1 MSPPPVDPSSPS
13 LPAAPLAAPL
23 PATPCLRLYT
33 EALALNVGDAFDPVG
48 KEQETV
54 LPVLALSFDYGGTL
68 VRAGDRRAAVARD
81 EAGEA
86 RARRVLESFG
96 PLDLAC
102 LDNVSAHLGSQVD
115 YVLRTEIDAHVLCS
129 FTAYAVPQLRALGW
143 RVDIAPDYPFQT
155 VDADPPLYAH
165 VRPAGANSS
174 EQTGQTGQTGND
186 WFSLELGIEVEGRRI
201 NLLPVLLD
209 LLERVSPTSRLEA
222 LTPPGAR
229 GFALPTGDGRFVTI
243 PTARMQVL
251 LRVIGDLHQNEA
263 NQGKKKKKD
272 REQVRFPALA
282 AHALAEMEGA
292 LAPRD
297 DGRPAVG
304 WSGATNVRDRGEA
317 LRAGPPPTDIE
328 PPRGLR
334 AELRDYQRQGLA
346 WLQHL
351 RELGAGG
358 VLADDMGLGKTLQ
371 AIAHIVAEKEAGRL
385 DCPAVVVTLTSLVGN
400 WRREIARFAPYLE
413 VLVLHGAGRH
423 RLFSRMAHADV
434 VVTTYPALVRDAEK
448 WAGRELH
455 LALLDEAQAI
465 KNPKSQAH
473 EAVMGLEARHRVCLS
488 GTPVENSLSEL
499 WSLFEFINPGLLG
512 DAEWFAHRYTRPIE
526 REGRAERLGQ
536 LRAQVAPFVL
546 RRMKEE
552 VARELPPKTE
562 IVRPVELK
570 GPQRDLY
577 EGLRLAGH
585 AEVRRA
591 IADKGLGASTI
602 TILDALMKLR
612 QVCCDPRLLPN
623 GLASQVHESAKY
635 ELLLELVTQQRAA
648 GRRMLVFSQFAS
660 MLALIA
666 RGLQTLEVPFS
677 VLTGATQNRERPI
690 DDFQSGRTDVFL
702 ISLKAGG
709 TGLNLT
715 TADTVIHYDPW
726 WNPAVQAQATDRAY
740 RIGQKKPV
748 FVYNL
753 IVAGSVEERMLALQ
767 RRKRALADGLLGR
780 AGEDEFRLSPA
791 EVDTLFAPIDVGPDA
806 SAEPDPETDAVDGPD
821 GISAQ

>member
-1 MSPPPVDPSSPS
+1 MS
-13 LPAAPLAAPL
+13 AP
-23 PATPCLRLYT
+23 TPCLRLFT
-33 EALALNVGDAFDPVG
+33 ETLALNVGDAFDPIG
-48 KEQETV
+48 EERECE
-54 LPVLALSFDYGGTL
+54 LPVLSLSFDYGGTR
-68 VRAGDRRAAVARD
+68 VRAGDRRSAIARD
-81 EAGEA
+81 SAAEA
-86 RARRVLESFG
+86 RARHVLESFG

-102 LDNVSAHLGSQVD
+102 LDNVSARLGSQVD
-115 YVLRTEIDAHVLCS
+115 YVLRTEIDTHILCS

-143 RVDIAPDYPFQT
+143 QVELAAGYPYQT

-165 VRPAGANSS
+165 IEPSDSGGGQSGQSS
-174 EQTGQTGQTGND
+174 GND
-186 WFSLELGIEVEGRRI
+186 WFSLELGIEVDGRRI

-209 LLERVSPTSRLEA
+209 LLERVSPTSRLES

-251 LRVIGDLHQNEA
+251 LRVIGDLHQDASEKSLS
-263 NQGKKKKKD
+263 KKKRKEREERED
-272 REQVRFPALA
+272 REAERAELRFPALA
-282 AHALAEMEGA
+282 VHTLAEMEA
-292 LAPRD
+292 SLEPRA
-297 DGRPAVG
+297 DGKPVLG
-304 WSGATNVRDRGEA
+304 WSGATEVRERGEA
-317 LRAGPPPTDIE
+317 LRVGPPPTDTT
-328 PPRGLR
+328 PPRTLR
-334 AELRDYQRQGLA
+334 AELRPYQRQGLA

-351 RELGAGG
+351 RELDAGA

-371 AIAHIVAEKEAGRL
+371 AIAHIVAEKEGGRL
-385 DCPAVVVTLTSLVGN
+385 EHPAVVVTLTSLVGN
-400 WRREIARFAPYLE
+400 WSRELARFAPYLQ
-413 VLVLHGAGRH
+413 VVVLHGAGRH
-423 RLFSRMAHADV
+423 RQFARISHADV

-448 WAGRELH
+448 WAGRKIH

-473 EAVMGLEARHRVCLS
+473 EAVMGLDARHRVCLS

-499 WSLFEFINPGLLG
+499 WSLFEFLNPGLLG

-526 REGRAERLGQ
+526 REGKAERLVQ
-536 LRAQVAPFVL
+536 LRTQVAPFVL

-552 VARELPPKTE
+552 VAKELPPKTE

-570 GPQRDLY
+570 GAQRDLY

-612 QVCCDPRLLPN
+612 QVCCDPRLLP
-623 GLASQVHESAKY
+623 GDLARNVRDSAKY
-635 ELLLELVTQQRAA
+635 QLLIELIQTQRAA
-648 GRRMLVFSQFAS
+648 GRRILVFSQFAS

-666 RGLQTLEVPFS
+666 RGLQAADVPFV
-677 VLTGATQNRERPI
+677 VLTGATQNRDRPI
-690 DDFQSGRTDVFL
+690 DDFQQGRADVFL

-715 TADTVIHYDPW
+715 SADTVIHYDPW

-748 FVYNL
+748 FVHNL

-780 AGEDEFRLSPA
+780 TGAADLRLTPA

-806 SAEPDPETDAVDGPD
+806 ATVETDEVPEGPD
-821 GISAQ
+821 GISAQSPPPQVQ